1 MAAKASVTGLYDCGM
16 AHFLSNVVPVW
27 VVTAVGVVVVGLSVD
42 VYQRVASMVA
52 VLAASLVMAFVVQV
66 VAFTKEGLVSRLS
79 LAITGSV
86 LLTAA
91 AAMVFQVLTVVDL
104 GHASRSGNL
113 LPRTPSPGLS
123 CHRMGF
129 VHCPA
134 KPL

>member
-1 MAAKASVTGLYDCGM
+1 MAVKASVTGLYDYGV

-42 VYQRVASMVA
+42 VNQRVASMVA

-66 VAFTKEGLVSRLS
+66 VAYTKEGLVSRLS

-91 AAMVFQVLTVVDL
+91 AAMVFQVLTVVD
-104 GHASRSGNL
+104 
-113 LPRTPSPGLS
+113 
-123 CHRMGF
+123 
-129 VHCPA
+129 
-134 KPL
+134 